1 MSGKDKLPDED
12 FCIPTT
18 PHKLVK
24 SLFVGDPP
32 RRKKSVR
39 RKKSAKK

>member
-1 MSGKDKLPDED
+1 MANKSDRLKPA
-12 FCIPTT
+12 CIPTT

-24 SLFVGDPP
+24 SMFAGDPP
-32 RRKKSVR
+32 RKKKTAR